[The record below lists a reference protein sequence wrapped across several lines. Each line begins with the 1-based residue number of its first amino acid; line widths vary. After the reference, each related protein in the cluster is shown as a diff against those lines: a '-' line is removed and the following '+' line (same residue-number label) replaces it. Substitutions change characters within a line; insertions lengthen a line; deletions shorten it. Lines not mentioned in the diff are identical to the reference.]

1 MAASSGEVEKIA
13 SLIIKYLRNDLSV
26 KEAAL
31 INEWIDQSSDNRH
44 LFEKLTDVNNIRES
58 VRMVREMAPL
68 RESAWKSI
76 QDMIFFEDKTISSY
90 EQNKDTPTDPPQIIT
105 DARIINRTLLDIVRN
120 DLEYIHKMKSRQFE
134 EFVAELFEKQG
145 YNVKLTPQTR
155 DGGKDL
161 FILEDRTLGKFL
173 YYLECKKLAPHR
185 PVGVRMVRELY
196 GTVMRDRAT
205 AGILVTSSY
214 FSDPSKDFTEAI
226 SNQMSLIDYN
236 KLCNIIKDI

>member
-90 EQNKDTPTDPPQIIT
+90 EQNKDTP
-105 DARIINRTLLDIVRN
+105 
-120 DLEYIHKMKSRQFE
+120 
-134 EFVAELFEKQG
+134 
-145 YNVKLTPQTR
+145 QTR